1 MAKGK
6 WSPTTPWFTDGKKTQ
21 AVWPTYVCRNPNCAS
36 YGKSHPNCECGAPSF
51 SAQSKSLEYSKGGMV
66 HFCMGD
72 GAHKKVCEY
81 YDDGGEVPTNT
92 GPSVDSFIPPP
103 LKYLKKQATD
113 LLIDEPA
120 APGDDSIRPVND
132 PGTAAAGA
140 ILAGPAMAG
149 AETAGSFASDL
160 LTDETGAIRKT
171 PTGNVLGTVD
181 AKAGGTTLR
190 QNFLNQAKENG
201 MSLSNEEKGSIPTA
215 KEVANQP
222 TWKPSANATIGM
234 EAAPPEESSLLDQVK
249 ARFGD
254 DKKSIKRIDELQDP
268 KLGPYQ
274 FLPATG
280 EGYFPNT
287 GHPVPNYASE
297 PTGTIG
303 SDQITH
309 PFPSR
314 NYPGLP
320 TDPVP
325 WMDQKYGVTK
335 QLIKKHQDQ
344 SIPLTINTSSD
355 LIAHDD
361 YINAMPKD
369 TTVRMHLL
377 TDNEQTNRAL
387 FPGNPSRKRQQQ
399 AVEKLRS
406 VGVNVIPIMP
416 TTEKVIEAAGGIN
429 NVAGQLGIGPT
440 AVKSYLD
447 KDIGL
452 HAVPKGEDYAHG
464 GEVENQAHASA
475 SPAPAP
481 LADGSTDDPASTIG
495 HAAIQHGL
503 VGLLGGTVGS
513 SYLSHPDKGARIID
527 DAKRQHRF
535 RQLGA
540 PTDGL
545 AEQAP
550 EKTPGTEWGNHIFH
564 GEHDKAA
571 DTLQDNPLIGSMGK
585 DARQAIVARLAGP
598 MLEKETNPEAMRSAA
613 DYIHSSAQ
621 GQKRLKAEM
630 LDLMGK
636 GKLSTHL
643 QEMSRE
649 SDRKELKE
657 HLQEFHANPKK
668 LLDISGSLGHYLP
681 DHAGQLGFTAATAM
695 NYLDSIK
702 PKPPQGQPLD
712 ADPTPDSVAEGNY
725 DRQLDIANHPLLVL
739 NHIKDG
745 TLDPQDLTTV
755 KTIYPGLYKSL
766 VSEVGEEIINAKAK
780 GEDIPYK
787 HRMGLSMVLGQPLD
801 STMTQASMMAIITSQ
816 GQQTPPAQSNKG
828 PTAQTQKTIE
838 KTDKLYETPEQQRQL
853 DKRE

>member
-103 LKYLKKQATD
+103 LKYLKKQAAD

-160 LTDETGAIRKT
+160 LGDEEGNVRFGKTGRPIGTIDPEAGGASAQENLLNQARAQGIEPSPEQIAGGAQTDDRLDLFKARYGDDKRALKAIDAIQNPDAPPYNRIKLGAKNGDPHLVPNFQAT
-171 PTGNVLGTVD
+171 PTGEIGDPSDYISGDPKEIYKNEQFHWAD
-181 AKAGGTTLR
+181 AKYG
-190 QNFLNQAKENG
+190 
-201 MSLSNEEKGSIPTA
+201 
-215 KEVANQP
+215 
-222 TWKPSANATIGM
+222 AT
-234 EAAPPEESSLLDQVK
+234 K
-249 ARFGD
+249 ALI
-254 DKKSIKRIDELQDP
+254 DKH
-268 KLGPYQ
+268 
-274 FLPATG
+274 A
-280 EGYFPNT
+280 
-287 GHPVPNYASE
+287 
-297 PTGTIG
+297 
-303 SDQITH
+303 
-309 PFPSR
+309 
-314 NYPGLP
+314 
-320 TDPVP
+320 
-325 WMDQKYGVTK
+325 
-335 QLIKKHQDQ
+335 Q
-344 SIPLTINTSSD
+344 SGIPLTVTTSSD

-361 YINAMPKD
+361 YLNALPAASKVNLVLTHPVGSEFPMGSGLPSNKRLFSAYKKLKSSGVDVDVLTGDGKSLKPLDWFTLKKVLQTKD
-369 TTVRMHLL
+369 
-377 TDNEQTNRAL
+377 DE
-387 FPGNPSRKRQQQ
+387 G
-399 AVEKLRS
+399 
-406 VGVNVIPIMP
+406 
-416 TTEKVIEAAGGIN
+416 
-429 NVAGQLGIGPT
+429 
-440 AVKSYLD
+440 
-447 KDIGL
+447 
-452 HAVPKGEDYAHG
+452 YAHG
-464 GEVENQAHASA
+464 GEVENQAHVSA

-495 HAAIQHGL
+495 HASIMHGL
-503 VGLLGGTVGS
+503 VGLLGGAVGG
-513 SYLSHPDKGARIID
+513 SYLNHPDKGARIID

-535 RQLGA
+535 RQLGTPA
-540 PTDGL
+540 DGL

-585 DARQAIVARLAGP
+585 DASQAIVARLAGP

-630 LDLMGK
+630 PDLMGK

-702 PKPPQGQPLD
+702 LKPPQGQPLD
-712 ADPTPDSVAEGNY
+712 ADPTPDPVAEGNY